1 MDLDIGCSFV
11 FGVPVA
17 THAVML
23 FEPHSTDLQKVVDSR
38 LEILGHAALPP
49 SSTYVDSYGNR
60 CRRITFNAGDANVGF
75 MARVNVSEEHD
86 ETLEDAEL
94 TPPEHLPDEVLYFLM
109 PSRYCESD
117 RLADLAWSTFGSIW
131 SGWARVQSVCDW
143 VHDRTEFQYGSSSP
157 QYSALSVLDSRVGV
171 CRDFTHL
178 AIALCRAV
186 NIPARYVFGYLPD
199 IGVPVLGDEMDFCAW
214 MEVFLGGR
222 WFTFDPRN
230 NQPRIGRVVI
240 GRGRDA
246 ADVAMVTSF
255 GQIEMV
261 GMTVWAE
268 IGSGASWN
276 DPTRPGRNGP
286 GLIR

>member
-23 FEPHSTDLQKVVDSR
+23 FEPHSTELQKVVDSR
-38 LEILGHAALPP
+38 LEIVGHAALAP

-60 CRRITFNAGDANVGF
+60 CRRITFDAGQATVRF

-94 TPPEHLPDEVLYFLM
+94 AQPADLPDEVLYFLM

-117 RLADLAWSTFGSIW
+117 RLADLAWSTFGFIR
-131 SGWARVQSVCDW
+131 SGWAQVQSVCDW
-143 VHDRTEFQYGSSSP
+143 VHGRTEFQYGSSSP
-157 QYSALSVLDSRVGV
+157 GYSALSVLDRGVGV

-199 IGVPVLGDEMDFCAW
+199 IGVPDLGAPMDFCAW

-230 NQPRIGRVVI
+230 NQARIGRVVI

-261 GMTVWAE
+261 GMTVCAE

-276 DPTRPGRNGP
+276 DPTRPGRDGP